1 MFFVADVQT
10 GFGPFISVY
19 LTTQK
24 WTQID
29 IGLVLSLAGLVALF
43 AQVPGGALVDAARS
57 ERRVA
62 GIAIVAIALAAL
74 TYAVWPVFLAIMTAA
89 VVHALASCVLGP
101 AMAAISLGL
110 VGHAAIGER
119 LGRNA
124 RFASIGNGMAAAA
137 MGACGYF
144 FSSRSVFVVT
154 ALLLLPTLLAL
165 RQISPKEINP
175 ARAHGGVDASDVRSE
190 SFWSLLKHWPLLI
203 LACCLGLF
211 HLANAAML
219 PLMGSVLTS
228 RSADWATVLIAA
240 CIVVPQLVVALVA
253 PWIGHQAQIWG
264 RRPLLLLGFAVLPI
278 RGLLFATVRDPLL
291 IVAIQMLD
299 GISAAVIGV
308 IVPVI
313 VADITRGTG
322 RFNSA
327 LGVVGTVAGGGAAL
341 SAAIAGATMDHFG
354 SRFAFAGLG
363 AIAVLGFFAVFMLL
377 PETRPSEPER
387 SPA

>member
-1 MFFVADVQT
+1 
-10 GFGPFISVY
+10 
-19 LTTQK
+19 
-24 WTQID
+24 
-29 IGLVLSLAGLVALF
+29 
-43 AQVPGGALVDAARS
+43 
-57 ERRVA
+57 
-62 GIAIVAIALAAL
+62 
-74 TYAVWPVFLAIMTAA
+74 
-89 VVHALASCVLGP
+89 
-101 AMAAISLGL
+101 
-110 VGHAAIGER
+110 
-119 LGRNA
+119 
-124 RFASIGNGMAAAA
+124 
-137 MGACGYF
+137 
-144 FSSRSVFVVT
+144 
-154 ALLLLPTLLAL
+154 
-165 RQISPKEINP
+165 
-175 ARAHGGVDASDVRSE
+175 VRSE

-278 RGLLFATVRDPLL
+278 RGLLFATVRDPIL
-291 IVAIQMLD
+291 IVVIQMLD

-377 PETRPSEPER
+377 PETLPSEPER
-387 SPA
+387 SPS